1 MAKYPFLSFQ
11 KWHKFLHK
19 NKGSKLTKNA
29 ILFLWLN
36 FGGLNFYTLFS
47 YISGPSV
54 VVHPHHGGPHGHGP
68 GHHHLVV
75 PPPSA
80 AAAIQPSSSSAAAAA
95 ATLSSI
101 AASEAAA
108 AAAAIDI
115 DTYFRGSNGFFT
127 PVQNST
133 YTNGKL

>member
-1 MAKYPFLSFQ
+1 MPYYFY
-11 KWHKFLHK
+11 
-19 NKGSKLTKNA
+19 G
-29 ILFLWLN
+29 LN
-36 FGGLNFYTLFS
+36 FGGLNFYTFS

-54 VVHPHHGGPHGHGP
+54 VVHPHHGGPHGHGV

-80 AAAIQPSSSSAAAAA
+80 AGAIQPSSSSSAAAAA